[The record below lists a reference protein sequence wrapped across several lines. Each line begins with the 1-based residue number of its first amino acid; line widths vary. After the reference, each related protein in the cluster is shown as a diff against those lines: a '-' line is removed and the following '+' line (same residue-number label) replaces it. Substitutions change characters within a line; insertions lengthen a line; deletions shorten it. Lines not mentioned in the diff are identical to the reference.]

1 MSTITDRFGP
11 RPDVS
16 FELTPSKDEI
26 AFFRENG
33 FYSLDRIT
41 TDEEILWL
49 RKVFEY
55 IFSDEYAG
63 KPGSPLDRSGSDDL
77 KLDLPKASLSQAFF
91 PEMFFPELL
100 GTQFRRNAKRYS
112 AAFLEEPESEITSWG
127 HMIQKKPGA
136 RAASWHQD
144 HAYWQPEFDY
154 KALGVWLPMH
164 DVSVEMGA
172 MQFIPGTH
180 KRGLVPHRQ
189 EDAPE
194 HNVLTVVNP
203 PDPATIVPCPLKM
216 GGCTFHHAE
225 TWHYTAPN
233 TTDQVRMA
241 WPMEFQ
247 IAPTRRAVP
256 EVMPWVDEHR
266 AVVGKAVNATYV
278 GDGKL
283 INI

>member
-1 MSTITDRFGP
+1 
-11 RPDVS
+11 
-16 FELTPSKDEI
+16 
-26 AFFRENG
+26 
-33 FYSLDRIT
+33 
-41 TDEEILWL
+41 
-49 RKVFEY
+49 
-55 IFSDEYAG
+55 
-63 KPGSPLDRSGSDDL
+63 
-77 KLDLPKASLSQAFF
+77 
-91 PEMFFPELL
+91 
-100 GTQFRRNAKRYS
+100 
-112 AAFLEEPESEITSWG
+112 
-127 HMIQKKPGA
+127 
-136 RAASWHQD
+136 
-144 HAYWQPEFDY
+144 
-154 KALGVWLPMH
+154 
-164 DVSVEMGA
+164 MGA

-233 TTDQVRMA
+233 TTDRVRMA

-247 IAPTRRAVP
+247 IAPTRRKVP